1 MNSQIPPASEKRAAP
16 PSFRGR
22 SLSASLTVGD
32 LEKSVAWYR
41 DVLGFTIDRKHER
54 EGKFIGVSF
63 IAGNVRLLLT
73 QDDGAHGERSK
84 GEGFSLYIT
93 TAQDV
98 DEVAARIK
106 SRGGTLD
113 LEPTDMH
120 GTRAFRLRDPDGF
133 KFTISSE
140 P

>member
-1 MNSQIPPASEKRAAP
+1 
-16 PSFRGR
+16 
-22 SLSASLTVGD
+22 LTVND
-32 LEKSVAWYR
+32 LEQSVAWYR
-41 DVLGFTIDRKHER
+41 DILGFTIDRQHER
-54 EGKFIGVSF
+54 DGKLIGVSF
-63 IAGNVRLLLT
+63 IAGNVRILLT
-73 QDDGAHGERSK
+73 QDDGARGERSK

-98 DEVAARIK
+98 DELAERIK
-106 SRGGTLD
+106 TRGGKLD

-120 GTRAFRLRDPDGF
+120 GTRAFRLHDPDGF